1 MKGRYLPMRK
11 VNLASAIGILLA
23 AAGFAIDAIQSAL
36 AEKEQEKYIDEKVE
50 EKVKLYLE
58 GGTSEET
65 EEDEEA
71 AE

>member
-1 MKGRYLPMRK
+1 MKK
-11 VNLASAIGILLA
+11 FNLASFIGILLA

-36 AEKEQEKYIDEKVE
+36 DEKKQQKYIDERVE
-50 EKVKLYLE
+50 EAVERRLGNGE
-58 GGTSEET
+58 EPET

>member
-1 MKGRYLPMRK
+1 MRK

-58 GGTSEET
+58 GGISEKEN

>member
-1 MKGRYLPMRK
+1 MKK

-36 AEKEQEKYIDEKVE
+36 DEKRQQEYINEKVE
-50 EKVKLYLE
+50 EAVERRLLGNGE
-58 GGTSEET
+58 EPET
-65 EEDEEA
+65 EEDEEE

>member
-1 MKGRYLPMRK
+1 MKR

-23 AAGFAIDAIQSAL
+23 AAGFAIDAIQSVI

-58 GGTSEET
+58 GGTSEEKD
-65 EEDEEA
+65 DEEA

>member
-1 MKGRYLPMRK
+1 MRK

-58 GGTSEET
+58 GGISEET

>member
-1 MKGRYLPMRK
+1 MKK

-36 AEKEQEKYIDEKVE
+36 DEKRQQEYINERVE
-50 EKVKLYLE
+50 EAVERRLGNGE
-58 GGTSEET
+58 EPET
-65 EEDEEA
+65 EEDEEE

>member
-1 MKGRYLPMRK
+1 MRK
-11 VNLASAIGILLA
+11 VNLASVIGILLA

-65 EEDEEA
+65 EDEEA

>member
-1 MKGRYLPMRK
+1 MKK
-11 VNLASAIGILLA
+11 FNLASCIGILLA
-23 AAGFAIDAIQSAL
+23 AAGFAIDAIQSVL

-58 GGTSEET
+58 GGTEES
-65 EEDEEA
+65 EDEEA

>member
-1 MKGRYLPMRK
+1 MRK

-36 AEKEQEKYIDEKVE
+36 DERRQQEYIDERVAEAIERRLGNGE
-50 EKVKLYLE
+50 EPP
-58 GGTSEET
+58 ET
-65 EEDEEA
+65 EEDEEE

>member
-1 MKGRYLPMRK
+1 MRK

-58 GGTSEET
+58 GGTSEEENEEN

>member
-1 MKGRYLPMRK
+1 MRK

-58 GGTSEET
+58 GGTSEEENE

>member
-1 MKGRYLPMRK
+1 MRK

>member
-1 MKGRYLPMRK
+1 MKK

-36 AEKEQEKYIDEKVE
+36 DEKRQQEYIDEKVE
-50 EKVKLYLE
+50 EAVERRLL
-58 GGTSEET
+58 GNGEEPENET
-65 EEDEEA
+65 EDEEA